1 VSELSVVVQ
10 HLADSLDRLEDKVDN
25 LQDRMA
31 TRDDIDELKDD
42 IKALKDDQSKMAEV
56 VGKWKAGAGI
66 IFGLGAAAMWVLD
79 NWDKVRKMIGL

>member
-1 VSELSVVVQ
+1 MVVQ

-42 IKALKDDQSKMAEV
+42 IKALKDDQSKMAAV
-56 VGKWKAGAGI
+56 VGKWKAGAGL
-66 IFGLGAAAMWVLD
+66 IFALGASAMWVFD
-79 NWDKVRKMIGL
+79 HWDKVRKMIGL